1 MGDLLGALGDKSAM
15 SRNALFLGVM
25 RILKKRARPG
35 QTLIAQN
42 AYHAIPFPV
51 GLLGVQPP
59 F

>member
-1 MGDLLGALGDKSAM
+1 M